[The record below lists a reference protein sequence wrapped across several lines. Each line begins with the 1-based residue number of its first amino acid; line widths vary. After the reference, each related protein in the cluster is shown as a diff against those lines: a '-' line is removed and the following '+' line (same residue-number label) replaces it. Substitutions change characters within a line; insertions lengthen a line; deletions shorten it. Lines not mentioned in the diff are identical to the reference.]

1 MQSPVCDEI
10 RDRPQHC
17 ELRGY
22 TGRVDEQQG
31 ALDDAHGRAVR
42 WCAEAVLRLTSAG
55 IAPEALAEYV
65 PPRRGFLRTKPATMR
80 PMGQVWR
87 LGPLLLGTGGELY
100 AAGHAT
106 RSAERGR
113 PGYQSVSREER
124 REVAAAALRGG
135 YPAGAPVNY
144 DAVLI
149 LNESTPLA
157 LTDSKLPA
165 GISDS
170 EVRVRWR
177 AGASLD
183 GAPTLAA
190 FLAERVELL
199 VHPPQ
204 RATE

>member
-31 ALDDAHGRAVR
+31 APDDAHGRAIRACVD
-42 WCAEAVLRLTSAG
+42 AVSRLTSAG
-55 IAPEALAEYV
+55 VEPEALAEYV
-65 PPRRGFLRTKPATMR
+65 PPRRAFLRTKPATMH
-80 PMGQVWR
+80 PLGQVWR
-87 LGPLLLGTGGELY
+87 MGPLLLGTSGELY

-106 RSAERGR
+106 RAAERGR

-124 REVAAAALRGG
+124 REVAAAALRAG
-135 YPAGAPVNY
+135 YPTGAAVNY
-144 DAVLI
+144 GAVLI
-149 LNESTPLA
+149 LDESTA
-157 LTDSKLPA
+157 VSQDDSELPVD
-165 GISDS
+165 ISGG

-177 AGASLD
+177 AGAPLN

-190 FLAERVELL
+190 FLSERVALL

-204 RATE
+204 GATD